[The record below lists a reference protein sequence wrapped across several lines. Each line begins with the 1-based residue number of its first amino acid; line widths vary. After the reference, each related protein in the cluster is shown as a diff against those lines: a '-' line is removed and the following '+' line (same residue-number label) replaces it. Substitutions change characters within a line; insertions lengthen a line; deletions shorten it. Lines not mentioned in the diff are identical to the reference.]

1 MEIERDA
8 MHTPLVSI
16 IIITCNRP
24 FLLEHCLQR
33 VFDQPY
39 PRKEVIVVD
48 SSAGNESE
56 QVVARFPEVI
66 SVRLRGQRNN
76 MPLARNE
83 GMAASKGDIIA
94 FIDDDSMVYPTW
106 LQAMV
111 DAYQDETVGA
121 VGGRITRR
129 PEPYCD
135 QDAGSPILLVKPSG
149 VSVAKDFDLV
159 SEATIDVDHLV
170 GCNMSFRRKALLQ
183 VGDFDSNY
191 TLTNYREETDLFIR
205 LKKAGWRILFVPAVA
220 VKHVSARSAK
230 PFFMER
236 PYIQF
241 SNGRNSAYLAYKN
254 FGFNARTLG
263 GQLVEIGLAFRR
275 AGYLISLGFAGLAAQ
290 LVGRAV
296 GLGMGISWRAWR
308 HRKAPGGSQ
317 FIKPVRPDE
326 GEEKIAVASSRQSE

>member
-1 MEIERDA
+1 MD
-8 MHTPLVSI
+8 TPLVSI

-39 PRKEVIVVD
+39 PCKEVIVVD
-48 SSAGNESE
+48 SSVGNESE
-56 QVVARFPEVI
+56 QIVARFPDVI

-83 GMAASKGDIIA
+83 GMASSTGDIIA

-111 DAYQDETVGA
+111 DAYKDETIGA
-121 VGGRITRR
+121 VGGRITRW

-149 VSVAKDFDLV
+149 VSVAKGFDLV
-159 SEATIDVDHLV
+159 SEATVDVDHLV
-170 GCNMSFRRKALLQ
+170 GCNMSFRRKALQ
-183 VGDFDSNY
+183 EVGDFDPNY

-230 PFFMER
+230 PFFMDR

-254 FGFNARTLG
+254 FGFNWRTMS
-263 GQLVEIGLAFRR
+263 GQLLEIGVAFRR
-275 AGYLISLGFAGLAAQ
+275 AGYLVSLGFAGMAAQ
-290 LVGRAV
+290 LAGRAV
-296 GLGMGISWRAWR
+296 GLGMGISWRAGGY
-308 HRKAPGGSQ
+308 RKAPKGSKFMQ
-317 FIKPVRPDE
+317 SVPPDGE
-326 GEEKIAVASSRQSE
+326 GEKIPVASSRQYE

>member
-1 MEIERDA
+1 MD
-8 MHTPLVSI
+8 TPLVSI
-16 IIITCNRP
+16 IIITYNRP
-24 FLLEHCLQR
+24 YLLEHCLRR

-56 QVVARFPEVI
+56 QVVARYPEVI

-83 GMAASKGDIIA
+83 GMASSKGDIIA
-94 FIDDDSMVYPTW
+94 FIDDDSMIYPTW

-111 DAYQDETVGA
+111 DAYKDETVGA
-121 VGGRITRR
+121 VGGRITRK

-135 QDAGSPILLVKPSG
+135 QDAGSPTLLVKPSG

-159 SEATIDVDHLV
+159 SEEVVEVDHLV
-170 GCNMSFRRKALLQ
+170 GCNMSFRRKALQ
-183 VGDFDSNY
+183 EVGDFDSTY
-191 TLTNYREETDLFIR
+191 TLTNYREETDLLIR
-205 LKKAGWRILFVPAVA
+205 LKKAGWRILFVPAMH

-254 FGFNARTLG
+254 FGFNFHTIG
-263 GQLVEIGLAFRR
+263 GQLVEIGAAFRR
-275 AGYLISLGFAGLAAQ
+275 AGYLISLGFTGLLAQ
-290 LVGRAV
+290 LTGRAV
-296 GLGMGISWRAWR
+296 GLGMGISWRAGGY
-308 HRKAPGGSQ
+308 RKAPEGSK
-317 FIKPVRPDE
+317 FIKTVHPETD
-326 GEEKIAVASSRQSE
+326 GEKIPVASAKQSD